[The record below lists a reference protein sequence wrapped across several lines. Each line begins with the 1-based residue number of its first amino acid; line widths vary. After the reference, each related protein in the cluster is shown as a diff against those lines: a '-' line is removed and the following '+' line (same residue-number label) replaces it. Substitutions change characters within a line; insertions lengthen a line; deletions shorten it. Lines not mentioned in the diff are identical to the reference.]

1 MKEGAKLW
9 LKRLTG
15 VSIVLILIFVGTYSE
30 STDRIIQRM
39 NVEENNLLQLEGGE
53 NGVVELNKVR
63 LYTVVRLSDNELD
76 VKLTN
81 ENGEEI
87 NGYEPNAFE
96 KLNKKPNSD
105 GEMVY
110 FPVMIFE
117 VSENSEYN
125 LINEGNTTLWLID
138 DFEIQSG
145 LFSDNIIMLSMISCC
160 LGFPLGLFT
169 LIMGLFF
176 WLRKDKNPQKLIIR
190 EEIMTTDEV
199 FEKYNSTTE
208 KDVPDPFLE
217 IEKTLSD
224 EEIINKKAENLEQ
237 KNIEQVS
244 ENWKNWDDG
253 E

>member
-53 NGVVELNKVR
+53 NGIVELDKVR

-105 GEMVY
+105 GDMVY

-176 WLRKDKNPQKLIIR
+176 WLRKDKHPQKLIIR
-190 EEIMTTDEV
+190 EEILTTDEV
-199 FEKYNSTTE
+199 FKKIQLYN
-208 KDVPDPFLE
+208 
-217 IEKTLSD
+217 
-224 EEIINKKAENLEQ
+224 
-237 KNIEQVS
+237 
-244 ENWKNWDDG
+244 
-253 E
+253 

>member
-15 VSIVLILIFVGTYSE
+15 VSIVVILIFVGTYSE
-30 STDRIIQRM
+30 STDRIIERM
-39 NVEENNLLQLEGGE
+39 NVEDNNLLQLEGGE
-53 NGVVELNKVR
+53 NGIVELEEVR
-63 LYTVVRLSDNELD
+63 LYTVVRLSDNILD

-81 ENGEEI
+81 EDGEEI
-87 NGYEPNAFE
+87 NGYEPNSFE

-105 GEMVY
+105 GDMVY

-117 VSENSEYN
+117 VSENSEYI

-138 DFEIQSG
+138 DFEIQSS
-145 LFSDNIIMLSMISCC
+145 LFSDNIILLSMISCC
-160 LGFPLGLFT
+160 LGFPLGILT
-169 LIMGLFF
+169 LVMGLFF
-176 WLRKDKNPQKLIIR
+176 WLRKDKHPQKLIIR

-199 FEKYNSTTE
+199 FKIYNTTTE
-208 KDVPDPFLE
+208 KGVPDPFLE
-217 IEKTLSD
+217 IKKTPSD
-224 EEIINKKAENLEQ
+224 EDIIKGKGENLEQ
-237 KNIEQVS
+237 KNIEQVP